1 MEDGVSTRAPDL
13 TDANAETA
21 FLAPTAKMLQM
32 LVTLILASTELL
44 ASTTEPRSVAPVPK
58 GSRASSVSTMSM
70 IARASPAGMAAH
82 VMI

>member
-1 MEDGVSTRAPDL
+1 
-13 TDANAETA
+13 
-21 FLAPTAKMLQM
+21 MLQM
-32 LVTLILASTELL
+32 LVTLILASTEPP

-70 IARASPAGMAAH
+70 IARVSPAGMAAH